1 MYEFLATFENLET
14 GNEVTQKISIDLLPL
29 DAEDVNY
36 NRDAYA
42 WMHATEIA
50 LAAFP
55 ESSPFSLSS
64 VEFISC
70 S

>member
-1 MYEFLATFENLET
+1 MYEFLATFENLAT
-14 GNEVTQKISIDLLPL
+14 GNEATQKIAIDVGPL
-29 DAEDVNY
+29 DNNY

-42 WMHATEIA
+42 WMHATERA

-64 VEFISC
+64 IEFIQC
-70 S
+70 Y

>member
-14 GNEVTQKISIDLLPL
+14 GNEVTQKITIDTLPL
-29 DAEDVNY
+29 DAQDVGY
-36 NRDAYA
+36 KRDAYA
-42 WMHATEIA
+42 WMCATERA

-64 VEFISC
+64 VEFIAC